1 MAKSRKVQYLQDL
14 PEVDQSA
21 PNSLS
26 SNYAAD
32 KPNPWKKVTW
42 PKDER
47 NDARLDFRLTREQKE
62 LIEEAAC
69 LLGQTVSDFAV
80 ATLVEK
86 ALKTTQ
92 RSNVTTLSNRD
103 WELFLKLL
111 DSGAEP
117 NAALKRAVKRYKKHY
132 G

>member
-1 MAKSRKVQYLQDL
+1 MNKPSPWKTVT
-14 PEVDQSA
+14 
-21 PNSLS
+21 
-26 SNYAAD
+26 
-32 KPNPWKKVTW
+32 KPNNEK
-42 PKDER
+42 
-47 NDARLDFRLTREQKE
+47 NDARLDFRLSREQKE

-80 ATLVEK
+80 AVLVEK

-92 RSNVTTLSNRD
+92 RSGVTTLSNRD